1 MKLRS
6 IREVKDLK
14 GKRVLV
20 RVDFNVPIKDGKV
33 TNDARIRVSL
43 ATIEFLL
50 KEKAK
55 VIILSHLGRPRCK
68 VDEKLKLNSVAKKL
82 EELLKVSVKK
92 LDDCVGGGVAA
103 EIEKMQEGEIILLE
117 NTRFHSAEKENE
129 RNFVRQIVSL
139 GDVFVNDAFGVAHR
153 KHASNFGVA
162 EKLSAY
168 AGLSLIREVETLSRI
183 LEEPQ
188 KPLVLVLGGAKIDTK
203 IGVLKKF
210 SQIADTILLGGG
222 LANTF
227 LVAEGFEVGASL
239 YEKEKLEIAKE
250 VLIEADQN
258 DCKFVLPSDAVC
270 LDASEEISE
279 NSQTSTFPT
288 SVIPASMK
296 ILDIGAKSIQQFS
309 EIIAKAKM
317 VVWNGPVGLFEFA
330 PFEAGSKKIAS
341 ACAQTSAVTILGGGD
356 TITAL
361 EKFKI
366 SFQKFTHVST
376 GGGAMLE
383 FLEGK
388 KMPAIEVL
396 QKN

>member
-33 TNDARIRVSL
+33 ANDARIRVSL
-43 ATIEFLL
+43 STIEFLL

-55 VIILSHLGRPRCK
+55 VIILSHLGRPK
-68 VDEKLKLNSVAKKL
+68 GKIDERLRLNPVAEKL

-129 RNFVRQIVSL
+129 RNFVKQIASL
-139 GDVFVNDAFGVAHR
+139 GDLFANDAFGVAHR

-162 EKLSAY
+162 EKLPAY
-168 AGLSLIREVETLSRI
+168 AGFSLIREVETLSRI

-188 KPLVLVLGGAKIDTK
+188 KPLVFVLGGAKIDTK

-227 LVAEGFEVGASL
+227 LAAEGFEVGQSL
-239 YEKEKLEIAKE
+239 CEKDKLEIAKE
-250 VLIEADQN
+250 ILAEADQN
-258 DCKFVLPSDAVC
+258 GCKFILPSDAVC
-270 LDASEEISE
+270 LAASEEISE
-279 NSQTSTFPT
+279 NSQTTTF
-288 SVIPASMK
+288 SVNAIPASMK
-296 ILDIGAKSIQQFS
+296 ILDIGEKSTQQFS
-309 EIIAKAKM
+309 EIIEKSKM
-317 VVWNGPVGLFEFA
+317 VVWNGPVGLFELA

-356 TITAL
+356 TIAAL

-388 KMPAIEVL
+388 KMPAIEIL
-396 QKN
+396 QQN

>member
-33 TNDARIRVSL
+33 ANDARIRVSL
-43 ATIEFLL
+43 STIEFLL

-55 VIILSHLGRPRCK
+55 VIILSHLGRPK
-68 VDEKLKLNSVAKKL
+68 GKIDERLRLNPVAEKL

-129 RNFVRQIVSL
+129 RNFVKQIASL
-139 GDVFVNDAFGVAHR
+139 GDLFANDAFGVAHR

-162 EKLSAY
+162 EKLPAY
-168 AGLSLIREVETLSRI
+168 AGFSLVREVETLSRI

-188 KPLVLVLGGAKIDTK
+188 KPLVFVLGGAKIDTK

-227 LVAEGFEVGASL
+227 LAAEGFEVGQSL
-239 YEKEKLEIAKE
+239 CEKDKLEIAKE
-250 VLIEADQN
+250 ILAEADQN
-258 DCKFVLPSDAVC
+258 GCKFILPSDAVC
-270 LDASEEISE
+270 LAASEEISE
-279 NSQTSTFPT
+279 NSQTTTF
-288 SVIPASMK
+288 SVNAIPASMK
-296 ILDIGAKSIQQFS
+296 ILDIGEKSTQQFS
-309 EIIAKAKM
+309 EIIEKSKM
-317 VVWNGPVGLFEFA
+317 VVWNGPVGLFELA

-356 TITAL
+356 TIAAL

-388 KMPAIEVL
+388 KMPAIEIL
-396 QKN
+396 QQN

>member
-20 RVDFNVPIKDGKV
+20 RVDFNVPIQDGKV
-33 TNDARIRVSL
+33 SNDVRIKVSL
-43 ATIEFLL
+43 PTIEFLL

-55 VIILSHLGRPRCK
+55 VIILSHLGRPKGK
-68 VDEKLKLNSVAKKL
+68 VDENLRLNPVAEKL

-103 EIEKMQEGEIILLE
+103 EIKKMQEGEVMLLE
-117 NTRFHSAEKENE
+117 NTRFHSAEKDNE
-129 RNFVRQIVSL
+129 RNFVKQIASL

-162 EKLSAY
+162 EKLPAY
-168 AGLSLIREVETLSRI
+168 AGLSLIKEVEALSQI

-227 LVAEGFEVGASL
+227 LAAEGFEVGASL
-239 YEKEKLEIAKE
+239 CEKDKLETAKE
-250 VLIEADQN
+250 ILAAANQN
-258 DCKFVLPSDAVC
+258 SCELVLPSDAVC

-279 NSQTSTFPT
+279 NSQISTFP
-288 SVIPASMK
+288 VDAIPASMK
-296 ILDIGAKSIQQFS
+296 ILDLGVKSIQQFS
-309 EIIAKAKM
+309 EIIRKAKM
-317 VVWNGPVGLFEFA
+317 VVWNGPVGLFEFG
-330 PFEAGSKKIAS
+330 PFEEGSKKIAVV
-341 ACAQTSAVTILGGGD
+341 CEQTSAVTILGGGD
-356 TITAL
+356 TIAAL
-361 EKFKI
+361 EKFQI

-388 KMPAIEVL
+388 KLSAIEIL
-396 QKN
+396 QQN

>member
-33 TNDARIRVSL
+33 ANDARIRVSL
-43 ATIEFLL
+43 STIEFLL

-55 VIILSHLGRPRCK
+55 VIILSHLGRPK
-68 VDEKLKLNSVAKKL
+68 GKIDERLRLNPVAEKL

-129 RNFVRQIVSL
+129 RNFVKQIASL
-139 GDVFVNDAFGVAHR
+139 GDLFANDAFGVAHR

-162 EKLSAY
+162 EKLPAY
-168 AGLSLIREVETLSRI
+168 AGFSLIREVETLSRI

-188 KPLVLVLGGAKIDTK
+188 KPLVFVLGGAKIDTK

-227 LVAEGFEVGASL
+227 LAAEGFEVGQSL
-239 YEKEKLEIAKE
+239 CEKDKLEIAKE
-250 VLIEADQN
+250 ILAEADQN
-258 DCKFVLPSDAVC
+258 GCKFILPSDAVC

-279 NSQTSTFPT
+279 NSQTTTF
-288 SVIPASMK
+288 SVNAIPASMK
-296 ILDIGAKSIQQFS
+296 ILDIGEKSTQQFS
-309 EIIAKAKM
+309 EIIEKSKM
-317 VVWNGPVGLFEFA
+317 VVWNGPVGLFELA

-356 TITAL
+356 TIAAL

-388 KMPAIEVL
+388 KMPAIEIL
-396 QKN
+396 QQN